1 GPARYLGTFAD
12 SRRRAAVAGILVFSA
27 TVILLCAERFADAL
41 VGAGAELGVS
51 QFLLVQWLAPLASEA
66 PELLVAGLYAWRLNT
81 NAGLGTLVS
90 AKVNQW
96 TLLVGTLPL
105 VFALASGT
113 HHGLPIDAAQREE
126 LLLTAAQSVFAVA
139 LLANLSLSVREALLL
154 FGLFWGQFVLGAVM
168 PASAHGTE
176 RVIVSV
182 VYVALGGAV
191 LIRDR
196 ARLGRL
202 LRDGFRVPHQV
213 LRDGSTP

>member
-1 GPARYLGTFAD
+1 MPACSSAS
-12 SRRRAAVAGILVFSA
+12 SRPTQRASPGRPRKSPTWWARPDTWARSP
-27 TVILLCAERFADAL
+27 T
-41 VGAGAELGVS
+41 
-51 QFLLVQWLAPLASEA
+51 
-66 PELLVAGLYAWRLNT
+66 
-81 NAGLGTLVS
+81 
-90 AKVNQW
+90 
-96 TLLVGTLPL
+96 
-105 VFALASGT
+105 ASG
-113 HHGLPIDAAQREE
+113 GRSSPASSSSPRRCSC
-126 LLLTAAQSVFAVA
+126 SVPSASPTPRS
-139 LLANLSLSVREALLL
+139 ANLSLSVREALLL

-202 LRDGFRVPHQV
+202 LRNGFRVPHHV